1 MSKSILITGGTGSFG
16 REFVKLLLEKND
28 YHRIVIYSRDEQK
41 QEQMRRE
48 LVNPE
53 TEDRLRFFLGDVRD
67 KDRLK
72 LALKNVDDVVH
83 AAALKIVPTGEYN
96 PTEFVKTNILG
107 AQNIVE
113 ILCEK
118 DKGQKLIALSTDK
131 SVWPVNL
138 YGATKLVMEKLFI
151 AANQLSGG
159 SASFSI
165 MRYGNVSG
173 SRGSVIPLFKHRAR
187 TGKSIPVTDP
197 EMTRFWYTLPEAAKF
212 TLRNLKV
219 MKGGEIFIPEMES
232 YKILDL
238 AQIYSVKYEAPIEII
253 GARPGEKLHESIYTK
268 HEARYAIDDKGVIII

>member
-131 SVWPVNL
+131 SVWPINL
-138 YGATKLVMEKLFI
+138 YGATKLVM
-151 AANQLSGG
+151 
-159 SASFSI
+159 
-165 MRYGNVSG
+165 
-173 SRGSVIPLFKHRAR
+173 
-187 TGKSIPVTDP
+187 
-197 EMTRFWYTLPEAAKF
+197 
-212 TLRNLKV
+212 
-219 MKGGEIFIPEMES
+219 
-232 YKILDL
+232 
-238 AQIYSVKYEAPIEII
+238 
-253 GARPGEKLHESIYTK
+253 
-268 HEARYAIDDKGVIII
+268 

>member
-1 MSKSILITGGTGSFG
+1 
-16 REFVKLLLEKND
+16 
-28 YHRIVIYSRDEQK
+28 
-41 QEQMRRE
+41 
-48 LVNPE
+48 
-53 TEDRLRFFLGDVRD
+53 
-67 KDRLK
+67 
-72 LALKNVDDVVH
+72 
-83 AAALKIVPTGEYN
+83 PTGEYN

-131 SVWPVNL
+131 SVWPINL

-173 SRGSVIPLFKHRAR
+173 SRCSVIPLFKHRSR

-197 EMTRFWYTLPEAAKF
+197 EMTRFWYTLPDAAKF

-238 AQIYSVKYEAPIEII
+238 AQIFSVEYETPIEII

-268 HEARYAIDDKGVIII
+268 HEACYAIDDKGVIIIDTERFLYQDSEPLDSSMRLMSQDKLRNLLILNGFLDD